1 VTRPL
6 GDQVVVI
13 TGASSGIG
21 RETALQLAARG
32 ASVVLAARNQEALE
46 EVARQVE
53 RIGGRAEAVPTD
65 VASWPQVQALAE
77 RAVER
82 FGRID
87 TLANVAAVSL
97 YATVEQATPE
107 EIEQVIRVD
116 LLGQIHGVKAVLSH
130 MRRQG
135 SGTIINVGSALSER
149 AVPLQAAYSAA
160 KHGLKG
166 FTEALRL
173 ELDREQSG
181 ISVVLIEP
189 SSVNT
194 PLFDHARSKVGR
206 KPMPIPPIYEPS
218 VVAEAIVSAAERPTR
233 KIVVGG
239 SGKLL
244 VLAER
249 VDPRL
254 LDLYML
260 FGDRMVKSQLTEE
273 PPSERDNLFA
283 PVEGRGSTTGRF
295 GDRSKSTSVYTRLFE
310 LRPVPMKAVLLA
322 LLAGSLALWRVAR
335 S

>member
-1 VTRPL
+1 V
-6 GDQVVVI
+6 
-13 TGASSGIG
+13 
-21 RETALQLAARG
+21 
-32 ASVVLAARNQEALE
+32 
-46 EVARQVE
+46 
-53 RIGGRAEAVPTD
+53 
-65 VASWPQVQALAE
+65 
-77 RAVER
+77 
-82 FGRID
+82 
-87 TLANVAAVSL
+87 NVAAVSL

-116 LLGQIHGVKAVLSH
+116 LLGQIHGMKAVLPH
-130 MRRQG
+130 LRRQG

-160 KHGLKG
+160 KHGVKG

-173 ELDREQSG
+173 ELERERSG

-189 SSVNT
+189 SSTNT
-194 PLFDHARSKVGR
+194 PLFDHARSKMGR

-218 VVAEAIVSAAERPTR
+218 VVAEAIVSAADRPTR

-260 FGDRMVKSQLTEE
+260 LGDRMVKNQLTDE
-273 PPSERDNLFA
+273 PAPARDNLFE
-283 PVEGRGSTTGRF
+283 PVPGLGSTTGAF
-295 GDRSKSTSVYTRLFE
+295 GSRSKSSSLYTRFFE
-310 LRPVPMKAVLLA
+310 HRPIPVKAMILAVLG
-322 LLAGSLALWRVAR
+322 GSMLWRLVR
-335 S
+335 R